1 MDTHCWTWRRARHT
15 LRHGLDDVRQR
26 FTRPAGAWVD
36 PPAWRVATAFARRPP
51 GFLIIGAQR
60 AATTS
65 LYRLLT
71 SHPGVRPALRKE
83 VHYFDFQYAKGRSW
97 YLAHFPL
104 RSFSGLTG
112 EASPYYMVHPLAPE
126 RVKRM
131 NPRMK
136 LIAILRDPVDRALS
150 HYHREVR
157 LGFEPLTFE
166 EAVDAEPERLAA
178 DSHRLL
184 EPPHYYS
191 HNHHHYSYLDRGRYG
206 HHLARWLEHF
216 PREQLHVIRM
226 EAMFEDPGDIIGKTL
241 AFLGLLPVDVKRLH
255 LPHANRAPPY
265 DVPDPTLRARL
276 KRHFE
281 ADQAEFEGLLQS
293 RHTRLPSQD

>member
-1 MDTHCWTWRRARHT
+1 MHLAASSESP
-15 LRHGLDDVRQR
+15 RHGRDDEQQR
-26 FTRPAGAWVD
+26 FTRPPGAWVD
-36 PPAWRVATAFARRPP
+36 PPAWRIATAFARRPP
-51 GFLIIGAQR
+51 AFLVIGAQR

-71 SHPGVRPALRKE
+71 SHTGVLPALRKE
-83 VHYFDFQYAKGRSW
+83 VHYFDFQHAKGPQW

-104 RSFSGLTG
+104 RTVSGLTG

-131 NPRMK
+131 NPRML

-157 LGFEPLTFE
+157 LGCEPLTFE
-166 EAVDAEPERLAA
+166 EAVDAEPERLAN
-178 DSHRLL
+178 DQHRLL

-206 HHLARWLEHF
+206 HHLGRWLEHF
-216 PREQLHVIRM
+216 PRQQLHVVRM
-226 EAMFEDPGDIIGKTL
+226 ESLFEDPETVIGRTL
-241 AFLGLLPVDVKRLH
+241 AFLGLQPLEGERLN
-255 LPHANRAPPY
+255 LPHDNRAPTYPAQS
-265 DVPDPTLRARL
+265 PTLRARL
-276 KRHFE
+276 ARHFE
-281 ADQAEFEGLLQS
+281 ADQARLERLLGN
-293 RHTRLPSQD
+293 L

>member
-1 MDTHCWTWRRARHT
+1 MVTKTRT
-15 LRHGLDDVRQR
+15 PTVNQTRQQ
-26 FTRPAGAWVD
+26 FNRPSGAWVD
-36 PPAWRVATAFARRPP
+36 PPAWRVVTAPVRRKPT
-51 GFLIIGAQR
+51 FLIIGAQR

-71 SHPGVRPALRKE
+71 SHTGVLPALRKE
-83 VHYFDFQYAKGRSW
+83 VHYFDFQHAKGRRW

-104 RSFSGLTG
+104 RTVSGLTG

-131 NPRMK
+131 NPRML

-166 EAVDAEPERLAA
+166 EAVDAEPGRLAA
-178 DSHRLL
+178 DRHRLL

-206 HHLARWLEHF
+206 HHLGRWLEHF
-216 PREQLHVIRM
+216 PSQQLHVVRM
-226 EAMFEDPGDIIGKTL
+226 ESLFEDPETVIRRTL
-241 AFLGLLPVDVKRLH
+241 AFLGVQPEAGGRFR
-255 LPHANRAPPY
+255 LPHDNRAPPY
-265 DVPDPTLRARL
+265 QALSPTLRARL
-276 KRHFE
+276 ARHFE
-281 ADQAEFEGLLQS
+281 ADKAKLDGLLGK
-293 RHTRLPSQD
+293 L

>member
-1 MDTHCWTWRRARHT
+1 MVNKTRAPTERQ
-15 LRHGLDDVRQR
+15 VRQQ
-26 FTRPAGAWVD
+26 FTRPSGAWVD
-36 PPAWRVATAFARRPP
+36 PPAWRGVTAPVRRTPT
-51 GFLIIGAQR
+51 FLVIGAQR

-65 LYRLLT
+65 LYRLLI
-71 SHPGVRPALRKE
+71 SHVRVLPALRKE
-83 VHYFDFQYAKGRSW
+83 VHYFDFQYAKGRRW

-104 RSFSGLTG
+104 RTAPGLTG

-131 NPRMK
+131 NPHMK

-166 EAVDAEPERLAA
+166 EAVDAEPQRLAA
-178 DSHRLL
+178 DQHRLL

-206 HHLARWLEHF
+206 HHLGRWLEHF
-216 PREQLHVIRM
+216 PRQQLHVVRM
-226 EAMFEDPGDIIGKTL
+226 ESLFEDPETVIGKTL
-241 AFLGLLPVDVKRLH
+241 AFLGLQPVDGERLH
-255 LPHANRAPPY
+255 LPHDNRAPPY
-265 DVPDPTLRARL
+265 QAQPPILRARL
-276 KRHFE
+276 ARHFE
-281 ADQAEFEGLLQS
+281 ADQARLERLLAQ
-293 RHTRLPSQD
+293 L